1 MRWNQNHR
9 SGDVIDARGQG
20 SPGGRGG
27 LRLGLG
33 GIVIVGILSVVFR
46 TNLFTLFDGGALP
59 SPGTSTARTPQ
70 RAANPQEDQQVRF
83 VSFVLDDV
91 QDNWTRIMPALGRPY
106 SRAQLVLF
114 TDAIHTGCG
123 AADSTIGPFYCPSDQ
138 RVYIDLGF
146 FRELR
151 SRFGAPG
158 DFAQAYVLAHEVG
171 HHAQRLLGIEER
183 TRQAQAQ
190 NPSQENELSVR
201 LELQADCFAGIW
213 AKSTQQRNLL
223 ESGDLEEALAAT
235 AAVGDDRIQR
245 SAGRRVR
252 PETWTHGSA
261 QQRESWFRRGWSS
274 GDPRQCDTFNQ

>member
-1 MRWNQNHR
+1 M
-9 SGDVIDARGQG
+9 
-20 SPGGRGG
+20 
-27 LRLGLG
+27 RLGLG
-33 GIVIVGILSVVFR
+33 GVVIVGILSVVFR
-46 TNLFTLFDGGALP
+46 TNLFALFDGGSLP
-59 SPGTSTARTPQ
+59 SPGTSAARSPQ

-91 QDNWTRIMPALGRPY
+91 QDNWTRIMPAMGRPY
-106 SRAQLVLF
+106 RRAQLVLF
-114 TDAIHTGCG
+114 TDGIDTGCG
-123 AADSTIGPFYCPSDQ
+123 AADSTIGPFYCPADQ

-201 LELQADCFAGIW
+201 LELQADCFAGVW

-274 GDPRQCDTFNQ
+274 GDPQQCDTFSR